1 MSDET
6 TTGLA
11 ELWNSLGL
19 DIVVGLIEIGND
31 AVVADCRPGL
41 PLPETD
47 FADQNTWQFQN
58 VFGVACGPLK
68 RATLCAILF
77 RKRDA
82 LERFWAENPKLKEG
96 LVTRWTGMMILWIR
110 VAGVVPR

>member
-31 AVVADCRPGL
+31 AVVADCRPGSS
-41 PLPETD
+41 LPETD

-68 RATLCAILF
+68 RATLCAIF
-77 RKRDA
+77 KAVAASARR
-82 LERFWAENPKLKEG
+82 
-96 LVTRWTGMMILWIR
+96 T
-110 VAGVVPR
+110 AGVMLFALI